1 MAGNRDTQT
10 DFSQSSGWYAAV
22 PAPGSAKRLSGPQ
35 KADWVVVG
43 AGLTG
48 LAAAMPV
55 AAVTDAQF
63 NALDSRVG
71 TLEGQVGG
79 LSNRVGTLEGQVTL
93 NNFRMDELD
102 RALSGGIAAAMA
114 LGQARIVP
122 DSNLSVTVAGATYNG
137 QQGFA
142 GSLTGRVSEKVYISA
157 GVSGN
162 TGDDSFGGTV
172 SASFG
177 F

>member
-1 MAGNRDTQT
+1 MEVASLDNATAQQEGTIYLVTADESGTLGRTAFNM
-10 DFSQSSGWYAAV
+10 SSLG
-22 PAPGSAKRLSGPQ
+22 GSAGFQR
-35 KADWVVVG
+35 
-43 AGLTG
+43 G